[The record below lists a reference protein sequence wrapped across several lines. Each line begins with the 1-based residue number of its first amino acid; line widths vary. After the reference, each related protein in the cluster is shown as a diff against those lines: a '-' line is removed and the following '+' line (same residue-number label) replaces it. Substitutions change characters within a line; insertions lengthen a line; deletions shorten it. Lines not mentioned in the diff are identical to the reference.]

1 MTVEIFRDDA
11 YARTTEAQILAVSDD
26 GIVLDQTVFYPE
38 GGGQPGDRGS
48 IILGDDSA
56 ITIVDT
62 HKNQAGTLLH
72 IPAAGQSMPAVN
84 DHVTASIDWDYRYRH
99 MRTHTC
105 LHLLC
110 ALIPYDVTGG
120 SISQAKGRLDFD
132 MSDLLELEL
141 LDLSNLVDL
150 PVIDIDVLDPAH
162 ASGTGTPEPGGL
174 TPREVFPLVRVLCT
188 ENNLVGFELVELNP
202 LVDPSYTT
210 IMNANRLVQECLT
223 GIAMRKSGITDGQYL
238 NPLTVEDGVPDLSF

>member
-84 DHVTASIDWDYRYRH
+84 DRVTASIDWDYRYRH

-132 MSDLLELEL
+132 MSDP
-141 LDLSNLVDL
+141 LDKEAVQQALPQLIADDRSVAYRWITDEEMENNMDLVRTMSVKPPMGQDRVRLVEIGGVDL
-150 PVIDIDVLDPAH
+150 QPCG
-162 ASGTGTPEPGGL
+162 GTHVARTGEIG
-174 TPREVFPLVRVLCT
+174 EVRIGKVEKKGKHNRRVNIHL
-188 ENNLVGFELVELNP
+188 E
-202 LVDPSYTT
+202 
-210 IMNANRLVQECLT
+210 
-223 GIAMRKSGITDGQYL
+223 
-238 NPLTVEDGVPDLSF
+238 

>member
-11 YARTTEAQILAVSDD
+11 YARTIEAQILTVSDD

-84 DHVTASIDWDYRYRH
+84 DRVTASIDWDYRYRH

-132 MSDLLELEL
+132 MSDPLNKEAVQQALPQLIADDRSVAYRWITDEEMENNM
-141 LDLSNLVDL
+141 DLVRTMSVKPPMGQDRVRLVEIGGVDL
-150 PVIDIDVLDPAH
+150 QPCG
-162 ASGTGTPEPGGL
+162 GTHVARTGEIG
-174 TPREVFPLVRVLCT
+174 EVRIGKVEKKGKHNRRVNIHL
-188 ENNLVGFELVELNP
+188 E
-202 LVDPSYTT
+202 
-210 IMNANRLVQECLT
+210 
-223 GIAMRKSGITDGQYL
+223 
-238 NPLTVEDGVPDLSF
+238 

>member
-1 MTVEIFRDDA
+1 MTVEIFSDDA

-84 DHVTASIDWDYRYRH
+84 DRVTASIDWDYRYRH

-132 MSDLLELEL
+132 MSDP
-141 LDLSNLVDL
+141 LDKEAVQQALPQLIADDRSVAYRWITDEEMENNMDLVRTMSVKPPMGQDRVRLVEIGGVDL
-150 PVIDIDVLDPAH
+150 QPCG
-162 ASGTGTPEPGGL
+162 GTHVARTGEIG
-174 TPREVFPLVRVLCT
+174 EVRIGKVEKKGKHNRRVNIHL
-188 ENNLVGFELVELNP
+188 E
-202 LVDPSYTT
+202 
-210 IMNANRLVQECLT
+210 
-223 GIAMRKSGITDGQYL
+223 
-238 NPLTVEDGVPDLSF
+238 

>member
-48 IILGDDSA
+48 MILGDDSA

-84 DHVTASIDWDYRYRH
+84 DRVTASIDWDYRYRH

-132 MSDLLELEL
+132 MSDP
-141 LDLSNLVDL
+141 LDKEAVQQALPQLIADDRSVAYRWITDEEMENNMDLVRTMSVKPPMGQDRVRLVEIGGVDL
-150 PVIDIDVLDPAH
+150 QPCG
-162 ASGTGTPEPGGL
+162 GTHVARTGEIG
-174 TPREVFPLVRVLCT
+174 EVRIGKVEKKGKHNRRVNIHL
-188 ENNLVGFELVELNP
+188 E
-202 LVDPSYTT
+202 
-210 IMNANRLVQECLT
+210 
-223 GIAMRKSGITDGQYL
+223 
-238 NPLTVEDGVPDLSF
+238 

>member
-1 MTVEIFRDDA
+1 MTVEIFQDDA

-84 DHVTASIDWDYRYRH
+84 DRVTASIDWDYRYRH

-132 MSDLLELEL
+132 MSDP
-141 LDLSNLVDL
+141 LDKEAVQQALPQLIADDRSVAYRWITDEEMENNMDLVRTMSVKPPMGQDRVRLVEIGGVDL
-150 PVIDIDVLDPAH
+150 HPCG
-162 ASGTGTPEPGGL
+162 GTHVARTGEIG
-174 TPREVFPLVRVLCT
+174 EVRIGKVEKKGKHNRRVNIHL
-188 ENNLVGFELVELNP
+188 E
-202 LVDPSYTT
+202 
-210 IMNANRLVQECLT
+210 
-223 GIAMRKSGITDGQYL
+223 
-238 NPLTVEDGVPDLSF
+238 

>member
-84 DHVTASIDWDYRYRH
+84 DRVTASIDWDYRYRH

-132 MSDLLELEL
+132 MSDPLNKEAVQQALPQLIADDRSVAYRWITDEEMENNM
-141 LDLSNLVDL
+141 DLVRTMSVKPPMGQDRVRLVEIGGVDL
-150 PVIDIDVLDPAH
+150 QPCG
-162 ASGTGTPEPGGL
+162 GTHVARTGEIG
-174 TPREVFPLVRVLCT
+174 EVRIGKVEKKGKHNRRVNIHL
-188 ENNLVGFELVELNP
+188 E
-202 LVDPSYTT
+202 
-210 IMNANRLVQECLT
+210 
-223 GIAMRKSGITDGQYL
+223 
-238 NPLTVEDGVPDLSF
+238 

>member
-1 MTVEIFRDDA
+1 MTVEIFQDDA

-84 DHVTASIDWDYRYRH
+84 DRVTASIDWDYRYRH

-120 SISQAKGRLDFD
+120 SISQAKGRPDFD
-132 MSDLLELEL
+132 MSDP
-141 LDLSNLVDL
+141 LDKEAVQQALPQLIADDRSVAYRWITDEEMENNMDLVRTMSVKPPMGQDRVRLVEIGGVDL
-150 PVIDIDVLDPAH
+150 QPCG
-162 ASGTGTPEPGGL
+162 GTHVARTGEIG
-174 TPREVFPLVRVLCT
+174 EVRIGKVEKKGKHNRRVNIHL
-188 ENNLVGFELVELNP
+188 E
-202 LVDPSYTT
+202 
-210 IMNANRLVQECLT
+210 
-223 GIAMRKSGITDGQYL
+223 
-238 NPLTVEDGVPDLSF
+238 

>member
-11 YARTTEAQILAVSDD
+11 YARTTEAQVLAVSDD

-84 DHVTASIDWDYRYRH
+84 DRVTASIDWDYRYKH

-132 MSDLLELEL
+132 MSDP
-141 LDLSNLVDL
+141 LDKKAVQQALSQLIADDRSVGYRWITDEEMENNMDLVRTMSVKPPMGQDRVRLVEIGDVDL
-150 PVIDIDVLDPAH
+150 QPCG
-162 ASGTGTPEPGGL
+162 GTHVARTGEIG
-174 TPREVFPLVRVLCT
+174 EVRIGKVEKKGKHNRRVNIHL
-188 ENNLVGFELVELNP
+188 E
-202 LVDPSYTT
+202 
-210 IMNANRLVQECLT
+210 
-223 GIAMRKSGITDGQYL
+223 
-238 NPLTVEDGVPDLSF
+238 